1 MVFSLSD
8 AFSIRL
14 ASMKSLYLSVKI
26 WEDIKKS
33 DEAVWLGCVAMF
45 CDGMLEPVGLT
56 VGEEWLWEF
65 PEEGFE

>member
-1 MVFSLSD
+1 M
-8 AFSIRL
+8 RR
-14 ASMKSLYLSVKI
+14 Y
-26 WEDIKKS
+26 KKS
-33 DEAVWLGCVAMF
+33 DEAVRLGCIAMF